1 METDSAIIFLQS
13 DSVTLF
19 TQFII
24 QIKHCLRAV
33 TATVGLV
40 IIIGTN
46 SIAAGP
52 IRAHSHGDGVPGPPR
67 IYRLNIIRGPSFMC
81 LVGRIL
87 NHDLVEMLQV
97 VLLQVSGSN
106 QAAAAAAASS
116 QVTSK
121 FKMLLS
127 SS

>member
-52 IRAHSHGDGVPGPPR
+52 IRAHSHGDGVPGPR